1 MTDAR
6 STIAS
11 RFDGADFYD
20 RAARVQAIAA
30 SDLADK
36 LASLYADRR
45 APKRILELG
54 CGTGILTRALRR
66 LFPHVQ
72 ITAIDLSPRMVERTR
87 QTVPDAVFHVMD
99 AETPT
104 LDGPFDLI
112 CSSFCLQWFTDRQ
125 AAFRRLGQLLAP
137 GGRIEV
143 TTLARGSFAQW
154 RNSCEALGLPC
165 GFPDYPT
172 LGTLQ
177 AEWPTT
183 LRGQWRITTLSD
195 PVGSARQFLLDLKAI
210 GATAPRTGSTPL
222 PARDLRRVMEHFDR
236 NADSMDYQ
244 VAFGSAGKQPRF
256 FVTGTDTG
264 IGKTLVSAILT
275 KALGATYWKPL
286 QTGLSEEAGDTAS
299 VTTLAGLTPE
309 RIISPA
315 YAFQAP
321 LSPQDAGAL
330 EKVTVTLDRLAL
342 PETHTSLVVE
352 GAGGLM
358 VPLNDDTLLID
369 WLAEIDLPVILVCR
383 SGLGTIN
390 HTLLSL
396 AALRERG
403 IVVAGIVMSG
413 TPNAGNRA
421 AIERLGNVSVLAE
434 IPLLDDVTPE
444 RVAIEAEK
452 LARVLRSQGY

>member
-11 RFDGADFYD
+11 RFDSADFYEE
-20 RAARVQAIAA
+20 AARVQAIAA
-30 SDLADK
+30 SALADR
-36 LASLYADRR
+36 LAALYADRP

-66 LFPHVQ
+66 LFPKGQ
-72 ITAIDLSPRMVERTR
+72 LTAIDLSPRMVERTR
-87 QTVPDAVFHVMD
+87 QAVPDAVVRVMD

-104 LDGPFDLI
+104 LDGSFDLI
-112 CSSFCLQWFTDRQ
+112 CSSFCMQWFTDRK
-125 AAFRRLGQLLAP
+125 AAFRRLARLLTP

-143 TTLARGSFAQW
+143 TTLAQGSFAQW
-154 RNSCEALGLPC
+154 RASCEALGLPC
-165 GFPDYPT
+165 GFPDYPA
-172 LGTLQ
+172 LPLLQ
-177 AEWPTT
+177 TEWPYA
-183 LRGQWRITTLSD
+183 LRGQWTVTPLRD
-195 PVGSARQFLLDLKAI
+195 PVGSARHFLRDLKAI
-210 GATAPRTGSTPL
+210 GATTPRTGSTPL
-222 PARDLRRVMEHFDR
+222 PARDLRRVMQHFDR
-236 NADSMDYQ
+236 TADSMDYQ
-244 VAFGSAGKQPRF
+244 VAFGSAEKQARF

-275 KALGATYWKPL
+275 RALGATYWKPF
-286 QTGLSEEAGDTAS
+286 QTGLNEEAGDTAG
-299 VTTLAGLTPE
+299 VTTLAELTPD
-309 RIISPA
+309 RVIPPA

-321 LSPQDAGAL
+321 LSPQDAAAL
-330 EKVTVTLDRLAL
+330 ENIVVRPDTLRL
-342 PETHTSLVVE
+342 PEANKPLVVE

-369 WLAEIDLPVILVCR
+369 WVADLDLPVILVCR

-403 IVVAGIVMSG
+403 IEIAGIVMSG
-413 TPNAGNRA
+413 VPNAGNRA
-421 AIERLGNVSVLAE
+421 AIERFGKIAVLAE

-452 LARVLRSQGY
+452 LALTLSVQGA